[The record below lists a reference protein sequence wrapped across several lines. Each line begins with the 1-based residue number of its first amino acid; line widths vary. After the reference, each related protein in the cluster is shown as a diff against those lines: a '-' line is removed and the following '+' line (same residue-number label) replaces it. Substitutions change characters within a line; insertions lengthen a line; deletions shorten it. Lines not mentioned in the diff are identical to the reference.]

1 MRRDPARRAWEQWT
15 PELTRIVADVPGLGV
30 VESWEEVTDVAGDLV
45 TFRSLTRFRHDG
57 VVLESTSTLRFRDR
71 PEVEASLQREGF
83 LPIEVRDAPDRPGR
97 ELVFLAQR
105 SAR

>member
-1 MRRDPARRAWEQWT
+1 
-15 PELTRIVADVPGLGV
+15 
-30 VESWEEVTDVAGDLV
+30 
-45 TFRSLTRFRHDG
+45 
-57 VVLESTSTLRFRDR
+57 VLESTSTLRFRDR